1 MPNSTGSPDLLVAE
15 GLSVGHGTAPVCAPV
30 DLRLTAG
37 RAVAVVGPNGSGKS
51 TLLRT
56 LVGLLEP
63 LDGTVTFAGAP
74 VDERSAAFRS
84 DVAAVLDDDAFF
96 LSLTGREHLLLTAR
110 GHGVAAAE
118 EVVDAEAEAF
128 GLGERA
134 DALPSALSSGQRRR
148 LALAAAFV
156 RPARLLVLDEPERR
170 LDAGMRARLAA
181 RLAAL
186 RNAGTAVLLASHDA
200 DVVAAVADEVLVVDD
215 VACRLLAP
223 GEAAGHIPEL

>member
-1 MPNSTGSPDLLVAE
+1 MRNATGSLDLLVAAE
-15 GLSVGHGTAPVCAPV
+15 LSVGHGSAPVCAPV
-30 DLRLTAG
+30 DLRLDPG
-37 RAVAVVGPNGSGKS
+37 RALAVVGPNGSGKS

-63 LDGTVTFAGAP
+63 LAGTVVFDGAP
-74 VDERSAAFRS
+74 VDERAAAFRR

-96 LSLTGREHLLLTAR
+96 VSLTGREHLLLTAR

-118 EVVDAEAEAF
+118 EVVDAEVEAF
-128 GLGERA
+128 GLGDRA

-170 LDAGMRARLAA
+170 LDAGMRARLAE
-181 RLAAL
+181 RLVSL
-186 RNAGTAVLLASHDA
+186 RDAGTAVLLASHDA
-200 DVVAAVADEVLVVDD
+200 DVVATVADEVLVVDD
-215 VACRLLAP
+215 DACRLLDP
-223 GEAAGHIPEL
+223 VEAAGRIAEL

>member
-1 MPNSTGSPDLLVAE
+1 MDRTARRPDLLVAE
-15 GLSVGHGTAPVCAPV
+15 DLSVGHGTAPVCAPV
-30 DLRLTAG
+30 DLRLAAG

-63 LDGTVTFAGAP
+63 LAGTVTLAGAP
-74 VDERSAAFRS
+74 VDERSAAFRR
-84 DVAAVLDDDAFF
+84 DVAAVLDDDSFF
-96 LSLTGREHLLLTAR
+96 VSLTGREHLLLTAR

-118 EVVDAEAEAF
+118 EVVAAEVEAF
-128 GLGERA
+128 GLTGRA

-181 RLAAL
+181 RLVSL
-186 RNAGTAVLLASHDA
+186 QDAGTAVLLASHDA
-200 DVVAAVADEVLVVDD
+200 DVVATVADEVLVVDD
-215 VACRLLAP
+215 DACRLLDP
-223 GEAAGHIPEL
+223 VEAAGRIAGL

>member
-1 MPNSTGSPDLLVAE
+1 MRNAPGSLDLLVAE
-15 GLSVGHGTAPVCAPV
+15 ALSVGHGTAPVCAPV
-30 DLRLTAG
+30 DLRLAPG
-37 RAVAVVGPNGSGKS
+37 RALAVVGPNGSGKS

-63 LDGTVTFAGAP
+63 LDGTVAFDGAP
-74 VDERSAAFRS
+74 VDERAAAFRR

-96 LSLTGREHLLLTAR
+96 VSLTGREHLLLTAR

-118 EVVDAEAEAF
+118 EVVDAEVEAF

-170 LDAGMRARLAA
+170 LDAGMRARLAT

-186 RNAGTAVLLASHDA
+186 RDAGTAVLMASHDA
-200 DVVAAVADEVLVVDD
+200 DVVGTVADEVLVVDD
-215 VACRLLAP
+215 DACRLLDP
-223 GEAAGHIPEL
+223 VEAAGRIAEL

>member
-1 MPNSTGSPDLLVAE
+1 MRNPIGSFDLLVAE
-15 GLSVGHGTAPVCAPV
+15 ELSVGHGGTPVCAPV
-30 DLRLTAG
+30 DLRLGPG
-37 RAVAVVGPNGSGKS
+37 RALAVVGPNGSGKS

-63 LDGTVTFAGAP
+63 LAGTVAFDGAP
-74 VDERSAAFRS
+74 VDERSAGFRR

-96 LSLTGREHLLLTAR
+96 ASLTGREHLLLTAR
-110 GHGVAAAE
+110 GHGVADPE
-118 EVVDAEAEAF
+118 DVVDAHVAAF
-128 GLGERA
+128 GLAERA

-186 RNAGTAVLLASHDA
+186 RDAGAAVLLASHDA
-200 DVVAAVADEVLVVDD
+200 EVVGTVADEVLVVDD
-215 VACRLLAP
+215 DACRLLDPA
-223 GEAAGHIPEL
+223 EAAGRIAEL

>member
-1 MPNSTGSPDLLVAE
+1 MDRTVSQPDLLVAE
-15 GLSVGHGTAPVCAPV
+15 ALSVGHGTAPVCAPV
-30 DLRLTAG
+30 DLRLAAG

-63 LDGTVTFAGAP
+63 LDGTVAFAGAP
-74 VDERSAAFRS
+74 VDERSAAFRR

-96 LSLTGREHLLLTAR
+96 VSLTGREHLLLTAR

-118 EVVDAEAEAF
+118 EVVDAEVEAF
-128 GLGERA
+128 GLGARA
-134 DALPSALSSGQRRR
+134 DVLPSALSSGQRRR

-181 RLAAL
+181 RLASL
-186 RNAGTAVLLASHDA
+186 RDAGTAVLFASHDA
-200 DVVAAVADEVLVVDD
+200 DVVGTVAHEVLVVDD
-215 VACRLLAP
+215 DACRLLDP
-223 GEAAGHIPEL
+223 VEAAGRIAEL

>member
-1 MPNSTGSPDLLVAE
+1 MRNGMGSLDLLVVE
-15 GLSVGHGTAPVCAPV
+15 ELSVGHGSAPVCAPV
-30 DLRLTAG
+30 DLRLGPG
-37 RAVAVVGPNGSGKS
+37 RALAVVGPNGSGKS

-63 LDGTVTFAGAP
+63 LAGTVAFDGAP
-74 VDERSAAFRS
+74 VDERAAAFRR

-96 LSLTGREHLLLTAR
+96 ISLTGREHLLLTAR

-118 EVVDAEAEAF
+118 EAVDDEVEAF
-128 GLGERA
+128 GLGDRA

-181 RLAAL
+181 RLGSL
-186 RNAGTAVLLASHDA
+186 RDAGTAVLLASHDA
-200 DVVAAVADEVLVVDD
+200 DVVATVADEVLVVDD
-215 VACRLLAP
+215 DACRLLDP
-223 GEAAGHIPEL
+223 VEAAGRIAEL